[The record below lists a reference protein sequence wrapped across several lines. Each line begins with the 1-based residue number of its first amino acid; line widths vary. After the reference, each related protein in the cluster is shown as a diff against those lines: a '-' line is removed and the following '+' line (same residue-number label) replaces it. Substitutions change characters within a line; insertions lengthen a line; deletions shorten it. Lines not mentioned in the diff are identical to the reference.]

1 MNKKTLLIIAL
12 LALLLIVY
20 VVYANYANKSNLNIK
35 TTTTKELIGG
45 ETDEHGCLIG
55 AGYQWCPSSQECQRL
70 WEGNCEP
77 DFIKTVTFVETK
89 DNWIIY
95 YEEPGKPALTTA
107 FLFDSNCSVNGAS
120 CQELKFKTG
129 DKADIKG
136 ITVDDYILIT
146 ELSY

>member
-55 AGYQWCPSSQECQRL
+55 AGYQ
-70 WEGNCEP
+70 
-77 DFIKTVTFVETK
+77 
-89 DNWIIY
+89 
-95 YEEPGKPALTTA
+95 
-107 FLFDSNCSVNGAS
+107 
-120 CQELKFKTG
+120 
-129 DKADIKG
+129 
-136 ITVDDYILIT
+136 
-146 ELSY
+146 